1 MKRIMLRVAI
11 LWTMIMLV
19 GNWEALA
26 EWREI
31 PLYFEG
37 DQELEFKGHAYA
49 TEMPGDTV
57 YITGRLTIK
66 NNTDKDRWFTK
77 ASMIV
82 TDEGDHL
89 DTVLG
94 DTIKLTPKIIEKQGG
109 LSFMSFTG
117 IVRGIPIEDAACR
130 LEESSQL
137 SPVICSLYD
146 KVPVEYSENEN
157 NDLIL
162 RIELS
167 KAPWY
172 DCDVNWWIID
182 KSDTLQWY
190 EASTIEAGAKTAEL
204 KIPAELRKGYVDD
217 IDQICVA
224 FADVYIHLDLL
235 K

>member
-19 GNWEALA
+19 GNWAALA

-66 NNTDKDRWFTK
+66 NNTDKDRWFSK

-94 DTIKLTPKIIEKQGG
+94 DTLKLTPKIIEKQGG

-182 KSDTLQWY
+182 KSDILQWY
-190 EASTIEAGAKTAEL
+190 EASAIEAGAKTAEL

-217 IDQICVA
+217 IDQIGVA

>member
-1 MKRIMLRVAI
+1 MKRIMMCVVI
-11 LWTMIMLV
+11 LWSLIVLI
-19 GNWEALA
+19 GNGEALA
-26 EWREI
+26 EWQEI
-31 PLYFEG
+31 PLSFEG
-37 DQELEFKGHAYA
+37 DQELEFKGHAFA
-49 TEMPGDTV
+49 TEMPGDIV

-66 NNTDKDRWFTK
+66 NNTDKDRWFEK
-77 ASMIV
+77 ANMIV
-82 TDEGDHL
+82 IDEGDHL
-89 DTVLG
+89 ETVLG
-94 DTIKLTPKIIEKQGG
+94 DTLKLTPKIVEKQGG

-146 KVPVEYSENEN
+146 KVPVEYRENEN

-162 RIELS
+162 KIELG

-182 KSDTLQWY
+182 KSETLQWY

-217 IDQICVA
+217 INQIGDA
-224 FADVYIHLDLL
+224 FADVYLHIDLL
-235 K
+235 N